1 MTTEA
6 KVGAFVLSCFAV
18 LAFTVIFLLNAQY
31 SGGTVRYPMIRT
43 TDFRGSARS

>member
-18 LAFTVIFLLNAQY
+18 LAFTVILPVECA
-31 SGGTVRYPMIRT
+31 V
-43 TDFRGSARS
+43 

>member
-18 LAFTVIFLLNAQY
+18 TRVHSYLPVECAV
-31 SGGTVRYPMIRT
+31 
-43 TDFRGSARS
+43 